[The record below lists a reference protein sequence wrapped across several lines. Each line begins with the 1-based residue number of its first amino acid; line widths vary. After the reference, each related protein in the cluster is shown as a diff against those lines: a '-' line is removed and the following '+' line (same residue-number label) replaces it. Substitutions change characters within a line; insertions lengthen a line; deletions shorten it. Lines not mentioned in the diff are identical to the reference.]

1 MTKPMDNITQQ
12 TLVILKPDAV
22 ARGIM
27 GEIITRF
34 EKVGLKMVAG
44 KFMQV
49 NRDLADKHYPAD
61 RKEFIEG
68 MGNKT
73 KENYADLGLDLSKDF
88 GDKTDAHSIGLV
100 IRNWLSDM
108 ITSGPVFAMVWEGPH
123 AVELVRKLCGHTLP
137 LKSAPGTIRGDYSY
151 DSSALANFGKRPI
164 KNLMH
169 ASGNQEEATFEIALW
184 FGKEEICSYAR
195 AQDSVMK

>member
-1 MTKPMDNITQQ
+1 MQSSTQQ

-22 ARGIM
+22 SRGIM
-27 GEIITRF
+27 GEIVSRF
-34 EKVGLKMVAG
+34 ERVGLKMVAG

-49 NRDLADKHYPAD
+49 SRELADKHYPAS

-73 KENYADLGLDLSKDF
+73 RENYADLGLDLSTDF
-88 GDKTDAHSIGLV
+88 GDKTDAHSIGMV
-100 IRNWLSDM
+100 IREWLVEM
-108 ITSGPVFAMVWEGPH
+108 ITSGPVFVMVWEGPH

-137 LKSAPGTIRGDYSY
+137 LKSTPGTIRGDYSY

-169 ASGNQEEATFEIALW
+169 ASGNVEEAVFEVKLW
-184 FGKEEICSYAR
+184 FSADEITTYTRVQEVA
-195 AQDSVMK
+195 MK

>member
-1 MTKPMDNITQQ
+1 MQSPTQQ

-22 ARGIM
+22 SRGIM
-27 GEIITRF
+27 GEIVSRF
-34 EKVGLKMVAG
+34 ERVGLKMVAG

-49 NRDLADKHYPAD
+49 SRELADKHYPAS

-73 KENYADLGLDLSKDF
+73 RENYADLGLDLSTDF
-88 GDKTDAHSIGLV
+88 GDKTDAHSIGMV
-100 IRNWLSDM
+100 IREWLVEM
-108 ITSGPVFAMVWEGPH
+108 ITSGPVFVMVWEGPH

-169 ASGNQEEATFEIALW
+169 ASGTIEEAAFEVKLW
-184 FGKEEICSYAR
+184 FSADEITAYTRVQEVA
-195 AQDSVMK
+195 MK

>member
-1 MTKPMDNITQQ
+1 MNSVVEQ

-27 GEIITRF
+27 GEIISRF
-34 EKVGLKMVAG
+34 ERVGLKMVAG
-44 KFMQV
+44 KFMTV
-49 NRDLADKHYPAD
+49 SRDLADKHYPSS
-61 RKEFIEG
+61 RTEFIEG

-73 KENYADLGLDLSKDF
+73 RENYQDLGLDLAVDF
-88 GDKTDAHSIGLV
+88 GDKTDAHSIGMV
-100 IRNWLSDM
+100 IREWLVDM
-108 ITSGPVFAMVWEGPH
+108 ITSGPVLAMVWEGPH

-169 ASGNQEEATFEIALW
+169 SSGNLDEAKFEVSLWFDKSEISSYKRVQEEA
-184 FGKEEICSYAR
+184 
-195 AQDSVMK
+195 MK

>member
-1 MTKPMDNITQQ
+1 MDTVTEQ

-44 KFMQV
+44 KFMTV
-49 NRDLADKHYPAD
+49 SKDLADKHYPAS
-61 RKEFIEG
+61 RTEFIEG

-73 KENYADLGLDLSKDF
+73 RENYQDLGLNLSKDF
-88 GDKTDAHSIGLV
+88 GDKTDAHSIGMV
-100 IRNWLSDM
+100 IREWLVGM
-108 ITSGPVFAMVWEGPH
+108 ITAGPVLAMVWEGPH

-137 LKSAPGTIRGDYSY
+137 LKSAPGTIRGDFSY

-169 ASGNQEEATFEIALW
+169 ASGNLDEAKFEVPLW
-184 FGKEEICSYAR
+184 FTKEEISSYTRVQEMA
-195 AQDSVMK
+195 MK